1 MRGVPAHPRTALLLG
16 SAGSFLITLD
26 ILIVNLALPRMGAE
40 LGATTGE
47 LQWIV
52 DGYTLLFAALLLSA
66 GNAADRF
73 GAKQTFAVGI
83 VLFGITSVLCT
94 LAPTAVVLIVAR
106 CAQGV
111 GAALMLPASMSL
123 IRESFPDPAARAR
136 ALGVWA
142 AGGAVST
149 AVGPILG
156 GLLTTWDWRL
166 VFAINIPVC
175 VGMLLALPRVARSTP
190 RAVPFDAAGQ
200 ALGLI
205 GLGGVL
211 FGVIESGARGLGDVV
226 VLSSLVIG
234 CAAIGGFIAVQRRVA
249 HPMMPLDL
257 LAPRPMRIAILAS
270 FAFIF
275 SWYGTVFLT
284 TLYLQ
289 QRLGMPPLL
298 AGLVFVPSALLAIVG
313 NLISGPLANR
323 YAARAP
329 VAVGLGSMTVGL
341 VCGAVMISVGSAWL
355 AVVVLML
362 VGAGGS
368 IAMPPLAGVVLGT
381 ADEDRAGIASAA
393 LNTFRQVGGAL
404 AIAVFG
410 AVIAGSAGF
419 AAGTQISF
427 TIAAALALLATTAS
441 LGLER
446 SRRSDSLPTR

>member
-1 MRGVPAHPRTALLLG
+1 MSSTSARPRIALLLG
-16 SAGSFLITLD
+16 SAGFFLITLD
-26 ILIVNLALPRMGAE
+26 ILIVNLALPRIGE
-40 LGATTGE
+40 EFGATTGQ

-73 GAKQTFAVGI
+73 GAKQAFTVGI
-83 VLFGITSVLCT
+83 VLFGITSVLCA
-94 LAPTAVVLIVAR
+94 LAPTADVLIVAR

-123 IRESFPDPAARAR
+123 IREAFPDLAARAR

-142 AGGAVST
+142 AGGAVSA

-175 VGMLLALPRVARSTP
+175 IGMLLALPGVARSTP
-190 RAVPFDAAGQ
+190 RAVPFDAVGQ

-205 GLGGVL
+205 GLGAVL
-211 FGVIESGARGLGDVV
+211 FGVIESGARGPGNVV
-226 VLSSLVIG
+226 VLSSFVLG
-234 CAAIGGFIAVQRRVA
+234 CAAIGGFVAVQRRVA

-257 LAPRPMRIAILAS
+257 LRPRPMRIAILAS
-270 FAFIF
+270 FAFVF

-289 QRLGMPPLL
+289 QHLGMSPLL
-298 AGLVFVPSALLAIVG
+298 AGLVFVPSALLGIVG
-313 NLISGPLANR
+313 NLISGPFTNR
-323 YAARAP
+323 YGVRVP
-329 VAVGLGSMTVGL
+329 VIIGLGAMTVGL
-341 VCGAVMISVGSAWL
+341 ICGALLISDGSAWVA
-355 AVVVLML
+355 AVVLIL
-362 VGAGGS
+362 VGAGGA

-381 ADEDRAGIASAA
+381 ADEARAGIASAT

-410 AVIAGSAGF
+410 AVIPGTGF
-419 AAGTQISF
+419 PAGTQLSF
-427 TIAAALALLATTAS
+427 AIAAALAVFATAAS
-441 LGLER
+441 VGLTR
-446 SRRSDSLPTR
+446 SRRRDPLPAR